1 MKEFIAYIIKNLV
14 DNPDQVSVQEVAG
27 AQTIILELRVD
38 KRDMGKVIG
47 REGKTI
53 NAIRTLLLSVAA
65 RNGMRASLEVLDSN
79 N

>member
-65 RNGMRASLEVLDSN
+65 RNGMRASLEVLDN
-79 N
+79 

>member
-14 DNPDQVSVQEVAG
+14 DNPDQVSVQEIAG

-65 RNGMRASLEVLDSN
+65 RNGMRASLEVLDK
-79 N
+79 